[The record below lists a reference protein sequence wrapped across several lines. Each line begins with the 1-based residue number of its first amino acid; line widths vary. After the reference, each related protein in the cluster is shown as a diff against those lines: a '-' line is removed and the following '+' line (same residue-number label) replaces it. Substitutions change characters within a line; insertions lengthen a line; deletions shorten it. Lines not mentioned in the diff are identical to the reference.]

1 MSHMNRRRRP
11 FAGATVAAILVLSAC
26 SGVNP
31 SEPTETV
38 IAVSAFETL
47 GDAQRTVADDM
58 AANLAAALNADSH
71 IKAQTETGVSSSSL
85 DYILKGSVYS
95 EGQRA
100 FVALQLMDAKTTK
113 RVWSEN
119 YDYRGI
125 GADQIAADIRAYLQ
139 TFGSTTE
146 RDRQ

>member
-1 MSHMNRRRRP
+1 MRSRP
-11 FAGATVAAILVLSAC
+11 PRAFAGAPIAAVLVLSAC
-26 SGVNP
+26 QSVNP

-38 IAVSAFETL
+38 IAISAFETL
-47 GDAQRTVADDM
+47 GDAQRTVAQDM

-71 IKAQTETGVSSSSL
+71 IKARTETEVSRSSL

-125 GADQIAADIRAYLQ
+125 GADQMAAEIREYLHNPA
-139 TFGSTTE
+139 STVE
-146 RDRQ
+146 HDRR

>member
-1 MSHMNRRRRP
+1 MSRMNCRLRA
-11 FAGATVAAILVLSAC
+11 FTGVTIAAILVLSAC
-26 SGVNP
+26 HSVNS

-38 IAVSAFETL
+38 IEVTAFETM
-47 GDAQRTVADDM
+47 GDAERTVAQDM
-58 AANLAAALNADSH
+58 AANLAAALNGDSH
-71 IKAQTETGVSSSSL
+71 IKVRTEAGGSRASL

-100 FVALQLMDAKTTK
+100 FVALQLMDAKTMK

-125 GADQIAADIRAYLQ
+125 GADLMAADIRAWLQ
-139 TFGSTTE
+139 NSAATTE
-146 RDRQ
+146 RDR

>member
-1 MSHMNRRRRP
+1 MSRVNRRPRA
-11 FAGATVAAILVLSAC
+11 FAGVTIAAILVLSAC
-26 SGVNP
+26 HSVDS

-38 IAVSAFETL
+38 IAVSEFETV
-47 GDAQRTVADDM
+47 GDAQQTVAQEM

-71 IKAQTETGVSSSSL
+71 VKARAQTEVSGDSV
-85 DYILKGSVYS
+85 DYILKGSVYA

-100 FVALQLMDAKTTK
+100 FVGLQLMDAKTTK

-125 GADQIAADIRAYLQ
+125 GADLMAADIRAYLRDLA
-139 TFGSTTE
+139 STSE
-146 RDRQ
+146 RDRR

>member
-1 MSHMNRRRRP
+1 MKSRP
-11 FAGATVAAILVLSAC
+11 PRAFAGAPIAAVFVLSAC
-26 SGVNP
+26 RSVNP

-38 IAVSAFETL
+38 IAIAAFETL
-47 GDAQRTVADDM
+47 GDAQRTVAQDM

-71 IKAQTETGVSSSSL
+71 IKARTETGVSRSSL

-125 GADQIAADIRAYLQ
+125 SADQMAAEIREYLHNPA
-139 TFGSTTE
+139 STVE
-146 RDRQ
+146 HHRR